1 MRDDLHHS
9 VQALLRHPGHALL
22 SLLTLSCGLGFA
34 IFAAGIYFSF
44 TAGDLPFPEP
54 ERLVAV
60 EASRDGE
67 RSQAKSVHYL
77 DLLEYQR
84 QTPSLEALLPL
95 QTDTVTLGGQRQ
107 YPANFAAAR
116 VSAGIWPWLG
126 EAARPELGRGLL
138 PGDSEP
144 GAAPVA
150 VIGADLWRRF
160 LGADP
165 AIVGSRLKINGV
177 DTEIVGVLPGRLRFP
192 MTQELWLPFQP
203 PAGTLSRGEGYSM
216 GTPQHVMALG
226 RLRPGASREQ
236 AGAELQQVAQNL
248 AAQFPAN
255 NRRVGALALPYAAWG
270 LPDVD
275 MILLGL
281 AGAAAL
287 LLALVCI
294 NTANLLLARANER
307 RQELAVRAALGA
319 PRGRLVMQML
329 TETWLLCLAAAG
341 LGLFFSAWA
350 LEATQQAVMATADGR
365 LPFWIHFTMRPQA
378 VLVGLGVSLLT
389 ALATGLL
396 PAWRASAVDL
406 NSVLRDGRGSQ
417 GRASSRFAR
426 GLVWVQIALS
436 SLLLLAS
443 GLQTYTVHQRLNAG
457 TGARMEGVLTA
468 RLTLRTAEYQGSGE
482 AVQAARAALWN
493 RLQARLDEAAA
504 SAQARVALSTSLPGG
519 GMIDTDEIL
528 PEGMTVQDGQY
539 PEGGNYRINA
549 GFFDAMEVKLLA
561 GREFGPQDR
570 ADSLKVAVINQ
581 NFAQQHWPGQDP
593 LGKRFAIVEG
603 QTQKRI
609 GPWITVVGVIPHVLQ
624 GIGRERGLRAANFYL
639 PISQATPGAPADMGI
654 ALVGVPDHAA
664 SRELL
669 ARAVAQADPALA
681 LEQVFSAEER
691 QRIAHGGEDVAAAMY
706 LILGLLTLGLASSGI
721 YGVTS
726 RAVQLRG
733 QEIGVRRAV
742 GASDGQLMRM
752 LLGQAL
758 SLLALALPLGLTG
771 GALALSGGLGSSL
784 PLGLG
789 VLLVGTLISSL
800 VLFSTWLP
808 ARRAL
813 RQSPTAALNSP

>member
-1 MRDDLHHS
+1 MRDDLRHTL
-9 VQALLRHPGHALL
+9 QALLRHPGHALL

-34 IFAAGIYFSF
+34 IYAAAVYFSF

-84 QTPSLEALLPL
+84 QTPSLEALLPI
-95 QTDTVTLGGQRQ
+95 QVDVVTLGGEKH
-107 YPANFAAAR
+107 YPASFQAAYVPA
-116 VSAGIWPWLG
+116 AIWPWLG
-126 EAARPELGRGLL
+126 AAASPQQGRALL
-138 PGDSEP
+138 PSDSAP

-150 VIGADLWRRF
+150 VIGAELWRRF

-177 DTEIVGVLPGRLRFP
+177 DTEIVGVLPGALRFP
-192 MTQELWLPFQP
+192 MTQELWLPFRP
-203 PAGTLSRGEGYSM
+203 PAGPLTRGEGYSM
-216 GTPQHVMALG
+216 GTPQHVLALG
-226 RLRPGASREQ
+226 RLKAGASRDQ
-236 AGAELQQVAQNL
+236 AAAELSVAAERL
-248 AAQFPAN
+248 AQQFPAN

-270 LPDVD
+270 MPDVD
-275 MILLGL
+275 MIYLGL
-281 AGAAAL
+281 AGAGAL
-287 LLALVCI
+287 LLTLVCI
-294 NTANLLLARANER
+294 NTANLLLVRANER

-350 LEATQQAVMATADGR
+350 IEATQQAVAATANGR
-365 LPFWIHFTMRPQA
+365 MPFWIHFAMRPQA
-378 VLVGLGVSLLT
+378 VLAGLGLSLLT

-406 NSVLRDGRGSQ
+406 NAVLRDGRGSQ
-417 GRASSRFAR
+417 GRASGRFAR

-443 GLQTYTVHQRLNAG
+443 GLQTYVVHQRLSSG

-468 RLTLRTAEYQGSGE
+468 RLAPRQAEYQGPSE
-482 AVQAARAALWN
+482 PARAAREGLWN
-493 RLQARLDEAAA
+493 RLEASLGEAAA
-504 SAQARVALSTSLPGG
+504 SAGARLALSTSLPGG
-519 GMIDTDEIL
+519 GMTETDEIL
-528 PEGMTVQDGQY
+528 PEGMTVQENQY
-539 PEGGNYRINA
+539 PLGGNYRINA
-549 GFFDAMEVKLLA
+549 GFFEAMEVKLLV

-581 NFAQQHWPGQDP
+581 NFAQQHWPGQNP

-603 QTQKRI
+603 EAQKRI
-609 GPWITVVGVIPHVLQ
+609 GPWITVVGVTPHVLQ
-624 GIGRERGLRAANFYL
+624 GIGREQALRAANFYL
-639 PISQATPGAPADMGI
+639 PISQHAPSDMGI
-654 ALVGVPDHAA
+654 ALVGAPDSPS

-681 LEQVFSAEER
+681 LEQVYSAQER
-691 QRIAHGGEDVAAAMY
+691 QRIAHGGEDVMAAMY
-706 LILGLLTLGLASSGI
+706 FFLGLLTLGLASSGI
-721 YGVTS
+721 YAVTS
-726 RAVQLRG
+726 RAVQMRS

-758 SLLALALPLGLTG
+758 RLLALSLPLGLLG
-771 GALALSGGLGSSL
+771 GALALADELGSGL

-789 VLLVGTLISSL
+789 VTIVALLITGL
-800 VLFSTWLP
+800 VLLSTWLP

-813 RQSPTAALNSP
+813 RQSPAAALNSP